1 MLEQDLREKL
11 LEKGVSSLTN
21 AELLGILINTGIR
34 NSSALEIA
42 KKVLNRSNGALSEL
56 VRLNVHE
63 LTQIEGIG
71 LSKAISIISSFELGR
86 RRYSESLSPTE
97 KIARSSQVYELFR
110 DLSDLS
116 YESFWILL
124 LKRNNTIIAKK
135 KISDG
140 GVSATVV
147 DVKIIL
153 KHALETL
160 SSSIILVHNHPS
172 GNTSPSEQDISITR
186 KVKEASK
193 YMDILLYDHVII
205 GQDSFFSFADEGL
218 M

>member
-1 MLEQDLREKL
+1 MFEQDLREKL

-42 KKVLNRSNGALSEL
+42 KKVLNRSNGTLSEL

-71 LSKAISIISSFELGR
+71 PSKAISIISSFELGK
-86 RRYSESLSPTE
+86 RRYSESISPTE

-110 DLSDLS
+110 DLADLP
-116 YESFWILL
+116 YEAFWILL
-124 LKRNNTIIAKK
+124 LKRNNTVITKK
-135 KISDG
+135 RISEG
-140 GVSATVV
+140 GVSSTIV

-153 KHALETL
+153 KYALETL
-160 SSSIILVHNHPS
+160 SSSIILVHNHPT
-172 GNTSPSEQDISITR
+172 GNPSPSEQDILITQ

-193 YMDILLYDHVII
+193 YMDISLFDHVII
-205 GQDSFFSFADEGL
+205 GQDCFFSFSDEGL

>member
-42 KKVLNRSNGALSEL
+42 KKVLNRSNGTLSEL

-86 RRYSESLSPTE
+86 RRYSETFSPTE
-97 KIARSSQVYELFR
+97 KITKSSQVYELFR

>member
-1 MLEQDLREKL
+1 MFDQDLREKL

-34 NSSALEIA
+34 NTSALEIA
-42 KKVLNRSNGALSEL
+42 KKVLNRSNGTLSEL

-86 RRYSESLSPTE
+86 RRYSESISPTE
-97 KIARSSQVYELFR
+97 KITQSSQVYELFR
-110 DLSDLS
+110 DLADLP
-116 YESFWILL
+116 YEAFWILL
-124 LKRNNTIIAKK
+124 LKRNNTVITKK
-135 KISDG
+135 RISEG
-140 GVSATVV
+140 GVSSTIV

-172 GNTSPSEQDISITR
+172 GNPSPSEQDILITQ

-193 YMDILLYDHVII
+193 YMDISLFDHVII
-205 GQDSFFSFADEGL
+205 GQDCFFSFADEGL